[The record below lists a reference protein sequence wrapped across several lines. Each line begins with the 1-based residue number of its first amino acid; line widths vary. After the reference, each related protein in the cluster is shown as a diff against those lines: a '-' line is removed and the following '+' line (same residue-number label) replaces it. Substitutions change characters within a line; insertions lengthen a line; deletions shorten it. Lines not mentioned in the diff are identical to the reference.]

1 MIIKKM
7 NGHSGCE
14 VCLHEEDGEKYIRKI
29 SASSQYNSRLIK
41 QMGKQQ
47 SFKHDVLQTPTVYRS
62 GYIDNL
68 FYFDMEF
75 IRGVPMHNYVSLN
88 SMNNILPIFDK
99 VCDYLHNIDTAK
111 GDITAKIEDKLISLE
126 PILTSAMAK
135 YCDYCRD
142 YDWSAA
148 PISENHGD
156 LTFENILI
164 YRNKLYFIDFLDS
177 FAQTKHIDYSK
188 MMQDIVLDWSWR
200 HNMNKPLVKTIH
212 LHNKML
218 ERMSYEDIEA
228 SRRLLVLNLLRIVPY
243 SNEITLKYLQNRLQ
257 YLSKI
262 FGI

>member
-1 MIIKKM
+1 M

-14 VCLHEEDGEKYIRKI
+14 VYLHEESGKKYIRKV
-29 SASSQYNSRLIK
+29 SASLQYNSRLIK
-41 QMGKQQ
+41 QMNKQK
-47 SFKHDVLQTPTVYRS
+47 SFEHSVIRTPAVYKS
-62 GYIDNL
+62 GYAKDL

-88 SMNNILPIFDK
+88 NMNNILPIFDQI
-99 VCDYLHNIDTAK
+99 CDYLQNIKTTE
-111 GDITAKIEDKLISLE
+111 GDITTKIRDKLVSLE
-126 PILTSAMAK
+126 PNLTSDVVK

-142 YDWSAA
+142 YDWSSA

-156 LTFENILI
+156 LTFENILV

-177 FAQTKHIDYSK
+177 FIQTKYIDYSK
-188 MMQDIVLDWSWR
+188 MMQDVVLDWSWR

-212 LHNKML
+212 LYNKML
-218 ERMSYEDIEA
+218 EKMSYEEIEA
-228 SRRLLVLNLLRIVPY
+228 SKRLLVLNLLRIIPY
-243 SNEITLKYLQNRLQ
+243 SNEITLKYLQSRLQ